1 MFSRKS
7 RSLAVVEPSIELSPE
22 TLAPTESPS
31 VVDLGLGL
39 TEKLLRDLTSKKATL
54 ISEIA
59 ERQKKL
65 RETEA
70 ALEAFQLADAK
81 LTAFN
86 DEPRQH
92 LHSANSNAAD
102 GPEAA

>member
-1 MFSRKS
+1 MFRK
-7 RSLAVVEPSIELSPE
+7 RTQLAVVEPSIELSPE
-22 TLAPTESPS
+22 TLAPTESPAPT
-31 VVDLGLGL
+31 VIDLGLGL
-39 TEKLLRDLTSKKATL
+39 TDKLLRDLTTKKATL

-70 ALEAFQLADAK
+70 AIEAFQLADAK
-81 LTAFN
+81 LTAFAE
-86 DEPRQH
+86 EPRH